1 MTSGEACPPPDGL
14 LSPEEVARR
23 EFAPARKGYDC
34 AEVRAFLRSV
44 ASTIETAS
52 GRIADLERR
61 LTREF
66 VAAGDAA
73 GEVDDVLLEAAAAEV
88 WRDEVL
94 ADLDR
99 RRRELSGEV
108 GRLRAGRDLLRADLG
123 DVMSDVAEHV
133 RRLDGSLQAARAAGD
148 LEEQRIHAEP
158 VLSGEERRAELEAAR
173 LAGFVTVGPP
183 PVEAVAQQLPA
194 GGGDPS
200 EADSTSEQE
209 PQHDQRIDVEASP
222 PNGVAGGE
230 VDALFARLRAERTG
244 DPARWERRWRPVA
257 RPRLEVP
264 PEAPPRAP

>member
-1 MTSGEACPPPDGL
+1 MTSGEPSPSPDGP

-52 GRIADLERR
+52 VRIADLERR
-61 LTREF
+61 LARAV
-66 VAAGDAA
+66 VASGDAA
-73 GEVDDVLLEAAAAEV
+73 GEVDDVLLEAVAAEV
-88 WRDEVL
+88 WRDDVL

-108 GRLRAGRDLLRADLG
+108 GRLRAGRDRLRADLG

-183 PVEAVAQQLPA
+183 PVEAVAQQPPA
-194 GGGDPS
+194 GGCDPS
-200 EADSTSEQE
+200 EAELTSEHE
-209 PQHDQRIDVEASP
+209 PQHDQRFDVEASP
-222 PNGVAGGE
+222 PNGVAAGE

-244 DPARWERRWRPVA
+244 DRLAGRDVGTRSHARD
-257 RPRLEVP
+257 
-264 PEAPPRAP
+264 